1 MACET
6 EMHVHYVMLAQEI
19 FRIALRFEPPARFC
33 AISEALEALNHAQ
46 GCGVSFAMLSD
57 LRIRYHVELKKCLAT
72 MARHPMRTAS
82 GSATSALLPA
92 SVEQAE

>member
-1 MACET
+1 MACES

-19 FRIALRFEPPARFC
+19 FRIALRFEPPARVC

-46 GCGVSFAMLSD
+46 GCGVSFAVLSD

-72 MARHPMRTAS
+72 MAPDPMRPAG
-82 GSATSALLPA
+82 GSATSGLLP
-92 SVEQAE
+92 SSLGQTE